1 MLIKMIK
8 GGFGYKE
15 NAYVVLKTAKDKPFE
30 VDETIAKR
38 LCEELGVAEY
48 VKEEKADSNPNCNNG
63 KDDTTGEKEKLVA
76 RFKELGGK
84 GPATTWKLE
93 TLKSKIEELEN
104 KKQTSDSDDD
114 TDTDIDTDSD
124 DDTDTDIDTD
134 SDVDTNNN
142 NDEIEGEIESDDAAP
157 DLSGENG
164 VA

>member
-1 MLIKMIK
+1 MIK
-8 GGFGYKE
+8 IIKGVYGFRKGSS
-15 NAYVVLKTAKDKPFE
+15 VIPKTKNDEPFPLNPE
-30 VDETIAKR
+30 DEQRLVDI
-38 LCEELGVAEY
+38 GVAEY

-63 KDDTTGEKEKLVA
+63 KDDTTGEKEKLIA

-104 KKQTSDSDDD
+104 KKQPSDSDVD
-114 TDTDIDTDSD
+114 T
-124 DDTDTDIDTD
+124 DTDTDIDTD

>member
-48 VKEEKADSNPNCNNG
+48 VKDEKADSNPNCNNG
-63 KDDTTGEKEKLVA
+63 KDNTTGEKEKLVA
-76 RFKELGGK
+76 HFKELGGK

-104 KKQTSDSDDD
+104 KKQPSDSDDD
-114 TDTDIDTDSD
+114 T
-124 DDTDTDIDTD
+124 DTDTDIDTD

>member
-1 MLIKMIK
+1 MIK
-8 GGFGYKE
+8 IIKGVYGFRKGSLVIPKTKNDE
-15 NAYVVLKTAKDKPFE
+15 PFPLKPEDE
-30 VDETIAKR
+30 QRLVDI
-38 LCEELGVAEY
+38 GVAEY

-104 KKQTSDSDDD
+104 KKQTSDSGDD
-114 TDTDIDTDSD
+114 TDA
-124 DDTDTDIDTD
+124 DTDTDIDTD

>member
-1 MLIKMIK
+1 M
-8 GGFGYKE
+8 
-15 NAYVVLKTAKDKPFE
+15 
-30 VDETIAKR
+30 
-38 LCEELGVAEY
+38 
-48 VKEEKADSNPNCNNG
+48 KEEKADSNPNCNNG

-124 DDTDTDIDTD
+124 
-134 SDVDTNNN
+134 VDTNNN

>member
-8 GGFGYKE
+8 GGFGHKE
-15 NAYVVLKTAKDKPFE
+15 NGYVVLKTTKDEPFE

-48 VKEEKADSNPNCNNG
+48 VKEEKADSNSNDNKGN
-63 KDDTTGEKEKLVA
+63 DETTGEKEKLVA

-104 KKQTSDSDDD
+104 KKQTSDSDTDSD
-114 TDTDIDTDSD
+114 TDTDTDADADFDTDN
-124 DDTDTDIDTD
+124 D
-134 SDVDTNNN
+134 S
-142 NDEIEGEIESDDAAP
+142 DEIEGEIESDDAAP

>member
-8 GGFGYKE
+8 GGFGHKE
-15 NAYVVLKTAKDKPFE
+15 NGYVVLKTAKDEPFE

-38 LCEELGVAEY
+38 LCEELSVAEY
-48 VKEEKADSNPNCNNG
+48 VKEEDSNPNCNNG

-104 KKQTSDSDDD
+104 KKRTSDSDDD

-124 DDTDTDIDTD
+124 D
-134 SDVDTNNN
+134 DTNNN

>member
-1 MLIKMIK
+1 MIK
-8 GGFGYKE
+8 IIKGVYGFRKGSS
-15 NAYVVLKTAKDKPFE
+15 VIPKTKNDEPFPLNPE
-30 VDETIAKR
+30 DEQRLVDI
-38 LCEELGVAEY
+38 GVAEY

-104 KKQTSDSDDD
+104 KKRTS
-114 TDTDIDTDSD
+114 DSD

>member
-1 MLIKMIK
+1 MIK
-8 GGFGYKE
+8 IIKGVYGFRKGSS
-15 NAYVVLKTAKDKPFE
+15 VIPKTKNDEPFPLNPE
-30 VDETIAKR
+30 DEQRLVDI
-38 LCEELGVAEY
+38 GVAEY

-104 KKQTSDSDDD
+104 KKRTSDSDDDTD

-124 DDTDTDIDTD
+124 D
-134 SDVDTNNN
+134 DTNNN

>member
-1 MLIKMIK
+1 MIK
-8 GGFGYKE
+8 IIKGVYGFRKGSS
-15 NAYVVLKTAKDKPFE
+15 VIPKTKNDEPFPLNPE
-30 VDETIAKR
+30 DEQRLVDI
-38 LCEELGVAEY
+38 GVAEY

-114 TDTDIDTDSD
+114 TDTD
-124 DDTDTDIDTD
+124 TDIDTD
-134 SDVDTNNN
+134 SDDDTNNN

>member
-1 MLIKMIK
+1 MIK
-8 GGFGYKE
+8 IIKGVYGFRKGSS
-15 NAYVVLKTAKDKPFE
+15 VIPKTKNDEPFPLNPE
-30 VDETIAKR
+30 DEQRLVDI
-38 LCEELGVAEY
+38 GVAEY

-104 KKQTSDSDDD
+104 KKQPSDSDDD
-114 TDTDIDTDSD
+114 T
-124 DDTDTDIDTD
+124 DTDTDIDTD

-157 DLSGENG
+157 NLSGENG